1 MKAKHFRFGRLSTA
15 QVGIRV
21 DELNEFLETVD
32 VVGVPQLTGNDEEG
46 TVLFV
51 FYTDKKEEEQQPK
64 NNRKEKWAEKLEFL
78 NLSSKLK

>member
-51 FYTDKKEEEQQPK
+51 FYTDKKEEQQPK

>member
-51 FYTDKKEEEQQPK
+51 FYTDKKEEQQPK
-64 NNRKEKWAEKLEFL
+64 NNRKEK
-78 NLSSKLK
+78 

>member
-64 NNRKEKWAEKLEFL
+64 NNRKEK
-78 NLSSKLK
+78 